1 MCSCFLILVDHP
13 HFPGKLSCSISQEQC
28 CYTCLNLAF
37 DVILDKFKNFEAGL
51 TFWIL
56 LLCVG

>member
-13 HFPGKLSCSISQEQC
+13 HFPAKLSCSIGQEQC

-37 DVILDKFKNFEAGL
+37 DVILDKFKTFEAGL
-51 TFWIL
+51 TF
-56 LLCVG
+56 